1 MMRRRDFIKVIAG
14 GATAAGPL
22 AAHAQRAGKPSII
35 GILATGNPATQGQ
48 WFAAFENRLRELGWM
63 EGRTVAIE
71 YRWAEGQVERHAE
84 FAAEFVRLQADVIV
98 TSSVAV
104 LATKQ
109 ATSIIPIVFAA
120 AVDPVAS
127 GMVASLARPGGN
139 VTGLSLQQTD
149 VGPKRLELLREALPS
164 LRGVAILGNVGYSA
178 PLQEI
183 AEVQQAAQMLGL
195 TVVTFGIRRAEDIE
209 PAFDVLKGGGAD
221 ALYVCGDALVN
232 TYALRINTLALAARL
247 PTMFPNREYVA
258 TGGLMSYGANFPSLY
273 RRAAEFVDKI
283 LRGSKPSDIPVEQ
296 PTKFDLVINLQTAK
310 ALRLEVPPTLLA
322 RADEV
327 IE

>member
-1 MMRRRDFIKVIAG
+1 
-14 GATAAGPL
+14 
-22 AAHAQRAGKPSII
+22 
-35 GILATGNPATQGQ
+35 
-48 WFAAFENRLRELGWM
+48 
-63 EGRTVAIE
+63 
-71 YRWAEGQVERHAE
+71 
-84 FAAEFVRLQADVIV
+84 
-98 TSSVAV
+98 
-104 LATKQ
+104 
-109 ATSIIPIVFAA
+109 
-120 AVDPVAS
+120 
-127 GMVASLARPGGN
+127 MVASLARPGGN

-178 PLQEI
+178 PLQEM
-183 AEVQQAAQMLGL
+183 AEVQQAAQMLGF

-232 TYALRINTLALAARL
+232 TNAVRINTLALAARL
-247 PTMFPNREYVA
+247 PTMFSNREYVA

-296 PTKFDLVINLQTAK
+296 PTKFGLVINLQTAK